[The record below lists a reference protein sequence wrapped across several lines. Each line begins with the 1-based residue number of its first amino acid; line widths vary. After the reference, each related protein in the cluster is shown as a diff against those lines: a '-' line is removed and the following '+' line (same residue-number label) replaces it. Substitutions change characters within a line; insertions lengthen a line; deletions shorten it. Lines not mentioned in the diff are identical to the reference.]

1 MFDNLIIHMYGDEK
15 YKTLIVVEV
24 TANKLKV
31 FFE

>member
-24 TANKLKV
+24 TVKNIRR
-31 FFE
+31 